1 MRLDRDKMLRGRE
14 VLGYG
19 VEKTAQEAGVSKN
32 SVLRAE
38 HGEDIRPVTARKIA
52 AALGVRVADLLSEES
67 ETLKAQAL
75 PSLEPSFNDVI
86 EERRLSRFADAISK
100 AADKWERDFV
110 GTGLGMALND
120 DMTSGMLDTILDLYR
135 AIAAGVTRQEW
146 RALTPQEQHDLET
159 VMDKLAYVSS
169 LAVAR
174 LQGTGN
180 LDTEEKEKFQRRQE
194 DIREDIREWTRKI
207 SA

>member
-1 MRLDRDKMLRGRE
+1 VQLKLDRDKMLRGRE

-52 AALGVRVADLLSEES
+52 GALGVRVADLLSEES
-67 ETLKAQAL
+67 EALKAEAL

-86 EERRLSRFADAISK
+86 EERRLSRFADAIAS
-100 AADKWERDFV
+100 AADEWAKDVLDVEKHESTV
-110 GTGLGMALND
+110 AGLVEA
-120 DMTSGMLDTILDLYR
+120 MLTLYENL
-135 AIAAGVTRQEW
+135 AAGITREEW
-146 RALTPQEQHDLET
+146 RALTSREQHDLET
-159 VMDKLAYVSS
+159 VMNK
-169 LAVAR
+169 LAVATAEAATR
-174 LQGTGN
+174 LRASGHFDAQQ
-180 LDTEEKEKFQRRQE
+180 EEMFEQRRE
-194 DIREDIREWTRKI
+194 EIREWTRKI

>member
-1 MRLDRDKMLRGRE
+1 VQLKLDRDKMLRGRE

-52 AALGVRVADLLSEES
+52 GALGVRVADLLSEES
-67 ETLKAQAL
+67 EALKAEAL

-86 EERRLSRFADAISK
+86 EERRLSRFADAIAS
-100 AADKWERDFV
+100 ATDKWGRDFM
-110 GTGLGMALND
+110 GQGL
-120 DMTSGMLDTILDLYR
+120 MTDENILAGVLEAILDLYST
-135 AIAAGVTRQEW
+135 IAASITRQEW
-146 RALTPQEQHDLET
+146 RALTPQEQHELES
-159 VMDKLAYVSS
+159 VMDKLEEVAT
-169 LAVAR
+169 LAMSR
-174 LQGTGN
+174 LQASGHLETQQ
-180 LDTEEKEKFQRRQE
+180 EEMFEQRRE
-194 DIREDIREWTRKI
+194 EIREWTRKI